1 MSLGDGAVHIG
12 ICVFGLHAMAQTP
25 KTRRDNPIQ
34 AVYMFDQVVTLLAH
48 TTVTR
53 RRYLVAL
60 HSRESAAI

>member
-34 AVYMFDQVVTLLAH
+34 AVYMFDQVVTILAR
-48 TTVTR
+48 TR
-53 RRYLVAL
+53 RRYLVTL
-60 HSRESAAI
+60 HSRESVAI